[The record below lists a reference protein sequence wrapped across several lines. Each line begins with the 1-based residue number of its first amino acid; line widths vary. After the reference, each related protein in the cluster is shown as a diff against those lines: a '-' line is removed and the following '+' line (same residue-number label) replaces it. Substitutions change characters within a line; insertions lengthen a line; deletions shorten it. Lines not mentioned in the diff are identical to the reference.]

1 MANEKNLFAGPRGK
15 HVAAAGTVVAHS
27 HSPAR
32 EIEHGQTQGL
42 GLARAGGRP
51 KATGHV
57 PVHPASHRVTGTTL
71 GASKI
76 ETLSSIPDAS
86 NPNVLDPTKTK
97 RYPAPAIAWG
107 NRSRGSVAHDP
118 NLGEAILR
126 EALGGS
132 DDFARGHIGH
142 LPGASK

>member
-1 MANEKNLFAGPRGK
+1 MANERNLFAGPRGK
-15 HVAAAGTVVAHS
+15 HVAAAGTVVSHS

-32 EIEHGQTQGL
+32 EIEHARTQSL
-42 GLARAGGRP
+42 GLARASGRP

-71 GASKI
+71 GAPTI
-76 ETLSSIPDAS
+76 ETLSSISDAS

-97 RYPAPAIAWG
+97 RYPAPAIAFG
-107 NRSRGSVAHDP
+107 MRSRGAPHDP

-126 EALGGS
+126 EALGSS
-132 DDFARGHIGH
+132 DDFAKGHVGH
-142 LPGASK
+142 LPGATK